1 MVMIMD
7 EVRKLIIFKFLLI
20 VAENSLGYF
29 FLWHLLG
36 IIGLVLTY
44 TLFSITNY
52 IFPHIQL
59 FVSPLI
65 DKYKD
70 IVKLLKIGYVLDIIT
85 IISLYPI
92 FLYLVKLKLLF
103 LTVLLISSPFI
114 SIIKALESTA
124 LDKLFKILM
133 TDYQRG
139 IYLVRKYELIALATS
154 QILGTLLLALSLFE
168 NLTLIVIITLIGLAF
183 LLSVRRVDNEV
194 AQQSYTSTFKVGF
207 LNIIKN
213 NVLKTILIF
222 NIIYSLPGSLIK
234 MFIVYLVYYALHL
247 PPVLIG
253 LWSIINI
260 IGSLVGNKLGYK
272 FSINSKAWMT
282 FLFVLSDVSSI
293 SLVFFA
299 NEQLLPIIYVILF
312 LSSIAGSFVN
322 YYFSYLMYSSIP
334 EETFATSSSIMGS
347 ISSVFDAVFTI
358 ISSLIISLISYFWSV
373 LIAVIIFV
381 ILDILLV
388 SSIFKLK
395 KIDH

>member
-1 MVMIMD
+1 MIMD

-36 IIGLVLTY
+36 IIGLVLTF
-44 TLFSITNY
+44 TLISITNY
-52 IFPHIQL
+52 ILPHIQL
-59 FVSPLI
+59 FLSPFI

-139 IYLVRKYELIALATS
+139 IYLVRKYELVALATG
-154 QILGTLLLALSLFE
+154 QILGTLLLDLSLFE

-222 NIIYSLPGSLIK
+222 NIIYSLPRSLIYL
-234 MFIVYLVYYALHL
+234 FIVYLVYYALHL

-253 LWSIINI
+253 LLSIIYI

-282 FLFVLSDVSSI
+282 FLFVLSDVSDI

-381 ILDILLV
+381 VLDILLV

>member
-1 MVMIMD
+1 MD

-59 FVSPLI
+59 FESPLI

-103 LTVLLISSPFI
+103 FTVLLIGIPFS

-139 IYLVRKYELIALATS
+139 IYLVRKYEIVALATG
-154 QILGTLLLALSLFE
+154 QILGTLLLALSLFK

-194 AQQSYTSTFKVGF
+194 AQQSYISTFKVGF

-222 NIIYSLPGSLIK
+222 NIIYSLPGSLINL
-234 MFIVYLVYYALHL
+234 FIVYLVYYALHL
-247 PPVLIG
+247 PPVFIG
-253 LWSIINI
+253 LWSIIFI

-282 FLFVLSDVSSI
+282 FLFVLSDVSDI
-293 SLVFFA
+293 SLVFFT

-312 LSSIAGSFVN
+312 LSSIAGSFAN

-381 ILDILLV
+381 VLDILLV

>member
-1 MVMIMD
+1 MD

-36 IIGLVLTY
+36 IIGLVLTF
-44 TLFSITNY
+44 TLFSIINY

-139 IYLVRKYELIALATS
+139 IYLVRKYELVALATG

-222 NIIYSLPGSLIK
+222 NIIYSLPGSLINL
-234 MFIVYLVYYALHL
+234 FIVYLIYYALHL

-253 LWSIINI
+253 LLSIIYI

-282 FLFVLSDVSSI
+282 FLFVLSDVSVI

-312 LSSIAGSFVN
+312 LSRIAGSFAN

>member
-1 MVMIMD
+1 MIMD

-59 FVSPLI
+59 FESPLI

-103 LTVLLISSPFI
+103 FTVLLIGIPFS

-139 IYLVRKYELIALATS
+139 IYLVRKYEIVALATG
-154 QILGTLLLALSLFE
+154 QILGTLLLALSLFK

-194 AQQSYTSTFKVGF
+194 AQQSYISTFKVGF

-222 NIIYSLPGSLIK
+222 NIIYSLPGSLINL
-234 MFIVYLVYYALHL
+234 FIVYLVYYALHL
-247 PPVLIG
+247 PPVFIG
-253 LWSIINI
+253 LWSIIFI

-282 FLFVLSDVSSI
+282 FLFVLSDVSDI
-293 SLVFFA
+293 SLVFFT

-312 LSSIAGSFVN
+312 LSSIAGSFAN

-381 ILDILLV
+381 VLDILLV

>member
-1 MVMIMD
+1 MIMD
-7 EVRKLIIFKFLLI
+7 EVRKLVIFNFLLI

-29 FLWHLLG
+29 LLWHLLG

-52 IFPHIQL
+52 ILPHIQL
-59 FVSPLI
+59 FESPLI

-103 LTVLLISSPFI
+103 LTVLLIASPFI

-139 IYLVRKYELIALATS
+139 IYLVRKYELVALATG

-194 AQQSYTSTFKVGF
+194 VVAQQSYISTFKVGF

-213 NVLKTILIF
+213 IVLKTILIF
-222 NIIYSLPGSLIK
+222 DIIYSLPRSLINL
-234 MFIVYLVYYALHL
+234 FIVYLVYYALHL
-247 PPVLIG
+247 PPVFIG
-253 LWSIINI
+253 LWSVIYIV
-260 IGSLVGNKLGYK
+260 GSLVGNNLGYK

-282 FLFVLSDVSSI
+282 FLFVLSDVSVI

-312 LSSIAGSFVN
+312 LSSIAGSFTN

-381 ILDILLV
+381 VLDILLV
-388 SSIFKLK
+388 SSLFKLK
-395 KIDH
+395 KVNP

>member
-1 MVMIMD
+1 MIMD

-29 FLWHLLG
+29 LLWHLLG

-44 TLFSITNY
+44 TLFSINNY
-52 IFPHIQL
+52 ILPHIQL
-59 FVSPLI
+59 FESPLI

-139 IYLVRKYELIALATS
+139 IYLVRKYELVALATG

-194 AQQSYTSTFKVGF
+194 VAQQSYTTTFKVGF
-207 LNIIKN
+207 LNIIK
-213 NVLKTILIF
+213 K
-222 NIIYSLPGSLIK
+222 
-234 MFIVYLVYYALHL
+234 
-247 PPVLIG
+247 
-253 LWSIINI
+253 
-260 IGSLVGNKLGYK
+260 
-272 FSINSKAWMT
+272 
-282 FLFVLSDVSSI
+282 
-293 SLVFFA
+293 
-299 NEQLLPIIYVILF
+299 
-312 LSSIAGSFVN
+312 
-322 YYFSYLMYSSIP
+322 
-334 EETFATSSSIMGS
+334 
-347 ISSVFDAVFTI
+347 
-358 ISSLIISLISYFWSV
+358 
-373 LIAVIIFV
+373 
-381 ILDILLV
+381 
-388 SSIFKLK
+388 
-395 KIDH
+395 

>member
-1 MVMIMD
+1 M
-7 EVRKLIIFKFLLI
+7 
-20 VAENSLGYF
+20 
-29 FLWHLLG
+29 
-36 IIGLVLTY
+36 
-44 TLFSITNY
+44 
-52 IFPHIQL
+52 
-59 FVSPLI
+59 
-65 DKYKD
+65 
-70 IVKLLKIGYVLDIIT
+70 
-85 IISLYPI
+85 
-92 FLYLVKLKLLF
+92 
-103 LTVLLISSPFI
+103 
-114 SIIKALESTA
+114 
-124 LDKLFKILM
+124 
-133 TDYQRG
+133 
-139 IYLVRKYELIALATS
+139 
-154 QILGTLLLALSLFE
+154 
-168 NLTLIVIITLIGLAF
+168 IITLIGLAF
-183 LLSVRRVDNEV
+183 LLSVRRADNEVV
-194 AQQSYTSTFKVGF
+194 AQQSYTTTFKIGF

>member
-36 IIGLVLTY
+36 IIGLVLTF
-44 TLFSITNY
+44 TLISITNY
-52 IFPHIQL
+52 ILPHIQL

-139 IYLVRKYELIALATS
+139 IYLVRKYELVALATG
-154 QILGTLLLALSLFE
+154 QILGTLLLDLSLFE

-222 NIIYSLPGSLIK
+222 NIIYSLPESLINL
-234 MFIVYLVYYALHL
+234 FIVYLVYYALHL

-253 LWSIINI
+253 LLSIIYI

-282 FLFVLSDVSSI
+282 FLFVLSDVSDI

-388 SSIFKLK
+388 SAIFKLK

>member
-1 MVMIMD
+1 MD

-29 FLWHLLG
+29 LLWHLLG
-36 IIGLVLTY
+36 IIGLVLTF
-44 TLFSITNY
+44 TLSSIINY

-59 FVSPLI
+59 FVSPFI

-70 IVKLLKIGYVLDIIT
+70 IVKLLKIGYVLDITT

-103 LTVLLISSPFI
+103 LTVLLIGSPFI
-114 SIIKALESTA
+114 NIIKALESTA

-139 IYLVRKYELIALATS
+139 IYLVRKYELVALATG
-154 QILGTLLLALSLFE
+154 QILGTLLLDLSLFE
-168 NLTLIVIITLIGLAF
+168 NLTLIVTITLIGLAF
-183 LLSVRRVDNEV
+183 LLSVRRVDNVV

-222 NIIYSLPGSLIK
+222 NIIYSLPGSLINL
-234 MFIVYLVYYALHL
+234 FIVYLVYYALHL
-247 PPVLIG
+247 PPVFIG

-260 IGSLVGNKLGYK
+260 IGSLVGNNLGYK

-282 FLFVLSDVSSI
+282 FLFVLSDVSDI

-312 LSSIAGSFVN
+312 LSSIAGSFTN

-373 LIAVIIFV
+373 SIAVIIFV

-388 SSIFKLK
+388 SSIFKWK
-395 KIDH
+395 KINH